1 MRAFLSI
8 VSGHGH
14 IDSKLLKSADHS
26 LPQGHLNPGQQ
37 SDSGRKTPNQ
47 KKDKTENKNENSGM
61 KRKESENI
69 FLTNFIFWL

>member
-1 MRAFLSI
+1 MRAFSSI

-61 KRKESENI
+61 TRKEPANI
-69 FLTNFIFWL
+69 F